1 MPPADR
7 AMHAAGIAAARS
19 AIGDAAADAG
29 WAAGQAVS
37 FDVLVAEAARLVAEA
52 SPRLTKVVS

>member
-1 MPPADR
+1 
-7 AMHAAGIAAARS
+7 MHAAGIAAARS